1 MSTFRRFVD
10 QYSREPD
17 KQWVAIDKLLNVRIA
32 ECCRLANKSSLAE
45 AMDALIEANA
55 NQVFLVE
62 LLQDLSLLYLTQLK
76 RGEHALD
83 PVAHFHL
90 SNGAELY
97 LVNPLAN
104 KAKHGLK
111 ESWGCMVNYRY
122 DIETMIS
129 NHESYV
135 TDGVIAL
142 GDEPQAQL
150 DRLLDKPD
158 SSAKKAS

>member
-1 MSTFRRFVD
+1 MPMFRRFVD
-10 QYSREPD
+10 QLTREPNE
-17 KQWVAIDKLLNVRIA
+17 QWVSINNLLNVRIA

-45 AMDALIEANA
+45 AMDALIESNTH
-55 NQVFLVE
+55 QVFLSE
-62 LLQDLSLLYLTQLK
+62 LLQDLSLLYLTRLK

-90 SNGAELY
+90 SNGAELF

-129 NHESYV
+129 NHEHYV
-135 TDGVIAL
+135 TEGVIAL
-142 GDEPQAQL
+142 GTEPQMQL
-150 DRLLDKPD
+150 DRLFDD
-158 SSAKKAS
+158 SSLSSKKAS